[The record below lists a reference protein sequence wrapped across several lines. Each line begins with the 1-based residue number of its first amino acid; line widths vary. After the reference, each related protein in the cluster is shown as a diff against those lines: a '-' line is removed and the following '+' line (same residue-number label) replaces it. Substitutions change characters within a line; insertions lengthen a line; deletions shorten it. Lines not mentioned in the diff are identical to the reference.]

1 MLQQDPHSKSTI
13 GSLEE
18 HSIRQLFKN
27 SHDVQINKVL
37 MTFQKSSHSV
47 ILIYCTGLADHKQIN
62 NFVLLHL
69 ESMIELHPDEQ
80 SLDSF
85 GPLRLR
91 KLNKDDEIDTLTADV
106 FTGTLIVYLENSRTF
121 YSLGIVDAP
130 KRNPEES
137 ASEVSIKGA
146 RDGFTEDLAT
156 NVALVRRRIKSATLC
171 CEYFTIG
178 RRSQTRV
185 ALLYV
190 SDIANA
196 ELIQEAKARL
206 SKIDVDVLH
215 NSSQLEVL
223 LADTSMSLFP
233 LIDYIGRPDYVT
245 ESLMVGRFICLA
257 DGSPN
262 AIIAPI
268 TFTEILKTPE
278 DLYLPFQ
285 FVSLERLLR
294 ILGFFTGV
302 LLPGFWI
309 ALSVFNIDQIPFS
322 LLATAKINRAGL
334 PMPSTLESFLIVL
347 LFEVFREAGIRL
359 PKSVGQTV
367 AVVGGLI
374 IGDMSVKA
382 GITSPV
388 MIVVV
393 SISTVASFM
402 LINQNLNGT
411 ATIFRFYVLLMSCL
425 MGIFGFMLSFICIV
439 FYMSALESFGIP
451 YMSPLSPPIWKDMIP
466 AIVRRPLY
474 SMKKRPRML
483 QPKDATRQGD
493 DAS

>member
-1 MLQQDPHSKSTI
+1 MLQQDLPSNQTI
-13 GSLEE
+13 DSLQE
-18 HSIRQLFKN
+18 HSIRQLFK
-27 SHDVQINKVL
+27 SSQDVQIDQVFMK
-37 MTFQKSSHSV
+37 FHDSEHSV
-47 ILIYCTGLADHKQIN
+47 ILIYCIGLADSKQIN
-62 NFVLLHL
+62 NYVMLHL

-80 SLDSF
+80 SLERY
-85 GPLRLR
+85 GPLRLKR
-91 KLNKDDEIDTLTADV
+91 LNVKDNVDTLTAHV
-106 FTGTLIVYLENSRTF
+106 FTGDLIIYLEKSHTF
-121 YSLGIVDAP
+121 YSLVIADAP

-146 RDGFTEDLAT
+146 RDGFTEDLDT
-156 NVALVRRRIKSATLC
+156 NVALVRRRIKSASMS
-171 CEYFTIG
+171 CEYFTVG
-178 RRSQTRV
+178 RRSQTKV
-185 ALLYV
+185 ALLYMN
-190 SDIANA
+190 DIANP
-196 ELIQEAKARL
+196 ELIQMAKERL
-206 SKIDVDVLH
+206 LKIDVDVLH
-215 NSSQLEVL
+215 NSSQLEAM
-223 LADTSMSLFP
+223 LADTSISLFP

-245 ESLMVGRFICLA
+245 ESLMVGRFVFLA

-262 AIIAPI
+262 AIIAPVS
-268 TFTEILKTPE
+268 FAGILKTPE

-285 FVSLERLLR
+285 FVSLERILR
-294 ILGFFTGV
+294 IFGFFIGT

-309 ALSVFNIDQIPFS
+309 SLSAYNIDQLPFS
-322 LLATAKINRAGL
+322 LLATAKIVRAGL
-334 PMPSTLESFLIVL
+334 PMPSTLESFFMVI

-411 ATIFRFYVLLMSCL
+411 ATILRIYVLIMSCFL
-425 MGIFGFMLSFICIV
+425 GIFGFILAFICIV

-451 YMSPLSPPIWKDMIP
+451 YFSPLSPPVWKELIP
-466 AIVRRPLY
+466 AIAREPIIR
-474 SMKKRPRML
+474 MKKRSSVL
-483 QPKDATRQGD
+483 HPKDSTRGGD